1 VSAEK
6 PTRKSAPKTAAPKT
20 AAPKTAAPKTAA
32 PKTAAPKTAAP
43 RAPRGKAAVAAPAA
57 TAPGQAVTQAPPAAA
72 VSGLRQRYLD
82 DVAPALRR
90 EFGYANPMQT
100 PRLHKVIVN
109 IGLGEAIQNAKA
121 LDAAVGDLTRITGQK
136 PIVTKA
142 KRSIAQFRLRTGM
155 PIGAK
160 VTLRGQRMY
169 DFLERTMRLAL
180 PRIRDF
186 RGISRNSFDGRG
198 NFTLGLRE
206 QLVYPEI
213 DYDKID
219 RLRGMEISIVTTAK
233 TDEEGLKLLQLLGM
247 PFQAS

>member
-1 VSAEK
+1 M
-6 PTRKSAPKTAAPKT
+6 
-20 AAPKTAAPKTAA
+20 
-32 PKTAAPKTAAP
+32 
-43 RAPRGKAAVAAPAA
+43 
-57 TAPGQAVTQAPPAAA
+57 
-72 VSGLRQRYLD
+72 GLRQRYLD
-82 DVAPALRR
+82 EVAPALRR
-90 EFGYANPMQT
+90 EFGYPNPMQV
-100 PRLHKVIVN
+100 PRLEKVIVN

-121 LDAAVGDLTRITGQK
+121 LDAAVGDLTQITGQK
-136 PIVTKA
+136 PIVTRA

-186 RGISRNSFDGRG
+186 RGISRSSFDGRG
-198 NFTLGLRE
+198 NFSLGLRE